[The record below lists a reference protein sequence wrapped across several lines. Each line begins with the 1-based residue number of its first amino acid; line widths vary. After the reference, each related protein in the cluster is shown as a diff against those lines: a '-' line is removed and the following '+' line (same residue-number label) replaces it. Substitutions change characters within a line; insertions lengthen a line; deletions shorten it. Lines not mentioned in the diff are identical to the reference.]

1 MKRLVVLTAL
11 LFQMPA
17 MADVSTSQD
26 PDAAYVL
33 ERANYWGSEIAV
45 FRNWSD
51 MQECARSCD
60 EDSSCVVASYLDE
73 TAGDYANTCVHRDK
87 VGSRHPEQSNV
98 FSWVRPSASV
108 ITNPVDAA
116 KKPNYIGPGVYD
128 ISRNRIYRYEEGK
141 LFDDTGNV
149 YAPDVTS
156 QQISRN
162 GELVMVYHESKK
174 RWEWIEGAPD
184 KTCLILFYCVD
195 EESIIRSYKYR
206 NGGVLT
212 TSEQGINPI
221 LTIVGSEYVDELGEP
236 VFSEYGG
243 FCTWCSIIVL
253 HNYYERVYI
262 SGGMVEINA
271 RRAVITDAFGNTN
284 SLVVDMFKWGDN
296 FEAKYQAS
304 KILYVTSIE
313 GKDIVLSK
321 EQVERIK
328 NQWLVVNQKRWHS
341 AYAFDV
347 PEAGHSVS
355 KRQAENREI
364 EGGGA
369 GKFVLEIKVQ
379 PEYMA
384 EFRAAITQ

>member
-1 MKRLVVLTAL
+1 MTRLIVLAAL

-26 PDAAYVL
+26 QNAAYVL
-33 ERANYWGSEIAV
+33 EKANYWGSEFAV
-45 FRNWSD
+45 LRNWSD
-51 MQECARSCD
+51 MQECARLCD
-60 EDSSCVVASYLDE
+60 EDSACVVASYLDQ
-73 TAGDYANTCVHRDK
+73 TAGDYANTCVHRSK

-98 FSWVRPSASV
+98 FSWVRPSAAAT
-108 ITNPVDAA
+108 TNPVDTT
-116 KKPNYIGPGVYD
+116 KKPNYVGPGVYD
-128 ISRNRIYRYEEGK
+128 TSRNRIYRYEEGK
-141 LFDDTGNV
+141 LFDDSGNV

-162 GELVMVYHESKK
+162 GELVLVYHESKR
-174 RWEWIEGAPD
+174 RWVWIEGAPS
-184 KTCLILFYCVD
+184 KTCLLLFYCVD

-206 NGGVLT
+206 NSVLT

-236 VFSEYGG
+236 VFSLYGG
-243 FCTWCSIIVL
+243 FCGWCSVIVL
-253 HNYYERVYI
+253 HNYYERVYLSDAMAGI
-262 SGGMVEINA
+262 DA
-271 RRAVITDAFGNTN
+271 RRAVVEDTFGNTK
-284 SLVVDMFKWGDN
+284 SLVVDMFNWGDN
-296 FEAKYQAS
+296 FEAKYQTT
-304 KILYVTSIE
+304 KMLYFTSIE
-313 GKDIVLSK
+313 EKDIVLSK

-328 NQWLVVNQKRWHS
+328 NRWLIVNQKRWHS
-341 AYAFDV
+341 AYSFDV

-355 KRQAENREI
+355 KRQAEKREI

-384 EFRAAITQ
+384 EFRAAIAQ

>member
-1 MKRLVVLTAL
+1 MKKLIVLAAL
-11 LFQMPA
+11 LFQMHA
-17 MADVSTSQD
+17 MADVSPSQD
-26 PDAAYVL
+26 QDAPYAL

-45 FRNWSD
+45 LRNWSD

-60 EDSSCVVASYLDE
+60 EDSSCVVASYHDQS
-73 TAGDYANTCVHRDK
+73 AGDYANTCVHRSK

-98 FSWVRPSASV
+98 FSWVRPSATG

-116 KKPNYIGPGVYD
+116 KNPNYIGPGVYD

-141 LFDDTGNV
+141 LFDDSGNV

-156 QQISRN
+156 QQISKN
-162 GELVMVYHESKK
+162 GELVMVYHENKN
-174 RWEWIEGAPD
+174 RWEWIEGAPS
-184 KTCLILFYCVD
+184 KTCLLLFYCVD
-195 EESIIRSYKYR
+195 KESIIRSYKYR
-206 NGGVLT
+206 SSVLT
-212 TSEQGINPI
+212 TSERGITPI
-221 LTIVGSEYVDELGEP
+221 LTIVDSKYVDELGEP
-236 VFSEYGG
+236 VFSLYGE
-243 FCTWCSIIVL
+243 FCGWCDFIVL

-262 SGGMVEINA
+262 SDAMVEINA
-271 RRAVITDAFGNTN
+271 RQAVITDAFGNTN
-284 SLVVDMFKWGDN
+284 SLVVDMFNWGDN

-304 KILYVTSIE
+304 KMLYFTSIE

-328 NQWLVVNQKRWHS
+328 NRWLIVNQKRWHS

-355 KRQAENREI
+355 KRQAERREI

-379 PEYMA
+379 PEHMA
-384 EFRAAITQ
+384 EFRAAIAQ